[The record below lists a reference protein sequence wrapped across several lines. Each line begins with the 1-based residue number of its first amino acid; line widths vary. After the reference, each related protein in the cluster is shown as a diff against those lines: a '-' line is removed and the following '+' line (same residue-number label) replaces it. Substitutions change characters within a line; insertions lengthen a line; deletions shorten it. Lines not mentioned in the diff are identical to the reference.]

1 MYNYRQIDKLIERY
15 SEIENSE
22 VIQLCEGVLGSG
34 NWILTAPGKKTAVIT
49 EIYVNAWQSTHTLKM
64 YNKTPKKYLKI
75 IENN

>member
-1 MYNYRQIDKLIERY
+1 MYNYQQIDKLINRY

-49 EIYVNAWQSTHTLKM
+49 EIYVNAWQSTHIVKTF
-64 YNKTPKKYLKI
+64 NRTPKKYLKI